1 VSRKSIFSVITFGLL
16 AVATTSCGSGEAP
29 KPTESKAPQSAA
41 NATPAANPVVAPPAS
56 TFSQPL
62 VAAQAKETEK
72 KAEDA
77 NAEKPADAIVAGLLP
92 ASDSD
97 SVVRSTAKGRT
108 DPFSG
113 VVLQTTTETQVT
125 KTTQASSPTQPAKTT
140 QASSLTQPTKTTQA
154 SSLTQPTKTTQAPS
168 LTQPPRIASSSVGS
182 GVITASPRSIPN
194 SVKSPRKT
202 GAGIGSAAAT
212 LAKKAPESPI
222 SKVTPNS
229 KPFAVAIKP
238 VNTPGLSTPTTS
250 KPNSNPEV
258 AIRNTPPSVAPAPIP
273 QANLA
278 RAIAISGVSQ
288 INGQTQV
295 IVKLPTESFSR
306 YVSVGERLIDG
317 KVLIKRVEDFSSA
330 SPVVILEEV
339 GIEVSRKIGDKLDAE
354 KNDVKK

>member
-154 SSLTQPTKTTQAPS
+154 PSLTQPTK
-168 LTQPPRIASSSVGS
+168 IASSSVGS